1 MHNKDSERMIG
12 CTEVD
17 TNGNTLGIV
26 EDIDVTGNLLII
38 RGSVDSKEYSVPK
51 NNVVDIDKSSNKIMI
66 QMTREDF
73 IKYAKAL

>member
-1 MHNKDSERMIG
+1 MIG
-12 CTEVD
+12 CTVVD

-38 RGSVDSKEYSVPK
+38 RGSVDTKEYSVPK
-51 NNVVDIDKSSNKIMI
+51 NSVVDIDKSSNKIMI

-73 IKYAKAL
+73 IKYAKA